1 MAMFCHL
8 VCFCAALSSSNLDD
22 GAIGHDG
29 RDFGSADL
37 NGFLHDEV
45 HVFPFRNRLSK
56 GDAAGKRRGRRFVQS
71 AETNLGAIDG
81 DDLGGNLAAVAV
93 EEDKLCAG
101 LEPENI
107 AGVMGFAAAQQRC
120 VGIPFVRR
128 EIEAMHAN
136 YNEHQIP
143 STREAPSTEASNPKM
158 WRATLVI
165 AISLGFGF
173 SETWN
178 REIPVSRSSEYR
190 CRERRRGPANVPV
203 PAR

>member
-1 MAMFCHL
+1 MLEKLGELLRRAHFGQPVL
-8 VCFCAALSSSNLDD
+8 AALFGGFDGDVLPFGLLLRGALVIDLDD

-45 HVFPFRNRLSK
+45 HVFPFREWPEQ
-56 GDAAGKRRGRRFVQS
+56 GDAAGKRTASRFVQS

-107 AGVMGFAAAQQRC
+107 ARVMGFAAAQHGR

-128 EIEAMHAN
+128 DVEAMHAN
-136 YNEHQIP
+136 
-143 STREAPSTEASNPKM
+143 
-158 WRATLVI
+158 
-165 AISLGFGF
+165 
-173 SETWN
+173 
-178 REIPVSRSSEYR
+178 
-190 CRERRRGPANVPV
+190 
-203 PAR
+203 